1 MEITDIKIKLKERLA
16 LGLNYGLQSLEDSLS
31 NNSILKDEIITFK
44 SQYNDL
50 NKIASQGILGYE
62 QVEIG
67 YNKIRQ
73 GLLKMIDKIDGVDL
87 KNSQS
92 LPKVQNN
99 ELQNRKENF
108 FELLKIHFNNLES
121 VTVNLQIY
129 MGDSYKEDNR
139 KGREA
144 ISYLYKEAF
153 CHNFL
158 RPRPSVTVGHISDYS
173 KEFFELGYPRMEA
186 YMRTLGFIL
195 KYVNEEELDQ
205 GFFFGVVDSILSS
218 HEKAM
223 LFYYAI
229 GNVEPDFKSLV
240 IESEIIN
247 EGIKNKLIQDD
258 HYDLLNI

>member
-1 MEITDIKIKLKERLA
+1 MKITDIKIKLKERLA
-16 LGLNYGLQSLEDSLS
+16 LGLNYGLQSLEDSLTD
-31 NNSILKDEIITFK
+31 NSILKDEIITFK

-73 GLLKMIDKIDGVDL
+73 GLLKMIDKIEGGDL
-87 KNSQS
+87 ENSQT
-92 LPKVQNN
+92 LPKVQNY

-108 FELLKIHFNNLES
+108 FELLKIHLTNLES
-121 VTVNLQIY
+121 VAVNLQIY
-129 MGDSYKEDNR
+129 MGDSYREDNR

-144 ISYLYKEAF
+144 ISYLYKDVF
-153 CHNFL
+153 CYSFIN
-158 RPRPSVTVGHISDYS
+158 PRPSVEVNDISTYS
-173 KEFFELGYPRMEA
+173 KDFFELGYPRMEA

-195 KYVNEEELDQ
+195 KYINEAEVDQ

-229 GNVEPDFKSLV
+229 GNVEPDFKTLL
-240 IESEIIN
+240 IESNIIN
-247 EGIKNKLIQDD
+247 EGIKIN
-258 HYDLLNI
+258 